1 MKTVTK
7 KSWAE
12 MVLIVV
18 LGLTCCCVVSCGG
31 RTGEEDTTPPVISN
45 VKVFD
50 VTDTSAQIS
59 FETDEPA
66 KGEVIWGTTGTAKD
80 TAFVISEE
88 FTTTHNLKIS
98 DLLPSTLYYY
108 RLASGDAKNNWK
120 LSEPS
125 TFTTLAK
132 QTQ

>member
-31 RTGEEDTTPPVISN
+31 RTGEEDTTLPVISN

-59 FETDEPA
+59 WETDEPA
-66 KGEVIWGTTGTAKD
+66 KSQLMWALTSNIKEAKSIRHD
-80 TAFVISEE
+80 EL
-88 FTTTHNLKIS
+88 TTTHGFKI
-98 DLLPSTLYYY
+98 DGLLPSTLYYY
-108 RLASGDAKNNWK
+108 WTASGDAKDNWK
-120 LSEPS
+120 LSESS
-125 TFTTLAK
+125 TFTTVPK
-132 QTQ
+132 

>member
-59 FETDEPA
+59 WETDEPA
-66 KGEVIWGTTGTAKD
+66 KGEIIWGLTNNVKETKPAIHEDVTTIHS
-80 TAFVISEE
+80 F
-88 FTTTHNLKIS
+88 KIT
-98 DLLPSTLYYY
+98 DLSPSTLYYY
-108 RLASGDAKNNWK
+108 WTASVDAKGNWRNP
-120 LSEPS
+120 EPS
-125 TFTTLAK
+125 TFKTLAK
-132 QTQ
+132 